1 LTDVIKEITLSPR
14 KLGVR
19 IKRFREQ
26 RGWTQTK
33 LATKIGVSRVHLA
46 NIESPDDAPHHRV
59 PSLATLEKLAKAL
72 RVKVA
77 DLLK

>member
-1 LTDVIKEITLSPR
+1 MSPR